1 VGSKTIQYNTA
12 ELKVER
18 EAIANSRMGAVKKIM
33 DSVRNHYH
41 KITGL
46 DENDPQELWQFAVGN
61 SERQP
66 NLTENKTSQMLTGL
80 FRPVDLQCAES
91 PEAYRRFRDSIGAPT
106 LRETILALASRSKDD
121 VELAAW
127 LEKLLAIFKHGPISQ
142 AEHENICLSHTAL
155 FLLRYWIQEPSDN
168 IQGSL
173 AFFSDRAM
181 AKLFY
186 YQTQGKWLPLG
197 RYEKEA
203 DRVRK
208 VYLALTLRPADRRAI
223 KDLDLRGGIIH
234 FIPNKTLT
242 PEGR

>member
-1 VGSKTIQYNTA
+1 
-12 ELKVER
+12 
-18 EAIANSRMGAVKKIM
+18 
-33 DSVRNHYH
+33 
-41 KITGL
+41 
-46 DENDPQELWQFAVGN
+46 
-61 SERQP
+61 
-66 NLTENKTSQMLTGL
+66 
-80 FRPVDLQCAES
+80 
-91 PEAYRRFRDSIGAPT
+91 
-106 LRETILALASRSKDD
+106 
-121 VELAAW
+121 
-127 LEKLLAIFKHGPISQ
+127 
-142 AEHENICLSHTAL
+142 
-155 FLLRYWIQEPSDN
+155 
-168 IQGSL
+168 
-173 AFFSDRAM
+173 M